1 MCKQIL
7 DIGIVGIKY
16 AFSTALKKIVQ
27 LRQLCV
33 FMKYNV

>member
-7 DIGIVGIKY
+7 DIGIVG
-16 AFSTALKKIVQ
+16 STYLRKIVQ
-27 LRQLCV
+27 LRQLCI